1 MPTRSRD
8 ARQHSNPTH
17 EYLDPQA
24 STCARPLALGRART
38 HTSTHKHQSDMEVLQ
53 SVKPYLRN
61 FAPQWEKEMR
71 DDAKRREMI
80 ERLAVCFLSHQSSN
94 QVLGLAQV
102 SPSLI
107 YMLPPFIV
115 CTQDEA
121 EAFYCFRELQQR
133 LARDLSRDDSR
144 LNLRLAQFVTLYKTI
159 LPDVNM
165 ALEEEEVEVNEWA
178 VSWLRFLLCR

>member
-1 MPTRSRD
+1 
-8 ARQHSNPTH
+8 
-17 EYLDPQA
+17 
-24 STCARPLALGRART
+24 
-38 HTSTHKHQSDMEVLQ
+38 MEVLQ